1 MRILTIDFGN
11 TRVKLDLWHD
21 ENHIERQVVEDCS
34 PQDVA
39 RIANNWN
46 TDRIVVCSVRKNHS
60 SFFKKLGKL
69 VEKPVVDFNKKARE
83 IYAAKIK
90 YRGNL
95 GSDRLAAFIGA
106 EKLFPDE
113 EKMIVDSGTAL
124 TIDIADREGNF
135 CGGNISL
142 GIRSRLKALASS
154 TSLLPLVEETRNC
167 PAFGTDTISAIFSG
181 ALLGVVAEIVCGFKR
196 ARQIYD
202 VKKIIITG
210 GEAGMIL
217 PAIESEITQIY
228 QDPYLVSRGI
238 MVTGL
243 D

>member
-34 PQDVA
+34 PQDVV
-39 RIANNWN
+39 RIANEWN
-46 TDRIVVCSVRKNHS
+46 TDRIVVCSVRKDHS
-60 SFFKKLGKL
+60 SFLKKLGKSA
-69 VEKPVVDFNKKARE
+69 ERPVVDFNKKSRE
-83 IYAAKIK
+83 VYVDKIQ

-167 PAFGTDTISAIFSG
+167 PAFGTDTVSAIFSG
-181 ALLGVVAEIVCGFKR
+181 ALLGVAAEIVCSFKR